1 MRFDS
6 MKDIKQFLFLK
17 IYFISIVNKE
27 SLVSKLMKMHV
38 GNIAIHSLLEKFHKR
53 LFELT
58 KN

>member
-38 GNIAIHSLLEKFHKR
+38 TNIAIHSLLEIFHKR
-53 LFELT
+53 PFELT